1 MSVDTGQNDIHV
13 ACECHDIGLG
23 GVKDSDRRCPRL
35 RWAAR
40 LSVTEEYSKL
50 TEKKLGD
57 HSEAEEDIVPRNVNS
72 DEEDIISSLDITILI
87 NTEYDK
93 YI

>member
-1 MSVDTGQNDIHV
+1 MARILLTTFMSHANAMISDSGALKTAIAAVLVLD
-13 ACECHDIGLG
+13 GLR
-23 GVKDSDRRCPRL
+23 DCPSQKIIRNS
-35 RWAAR
+35 RI
-40 LSVTEEYSKL
+40 
-50 TEKKLGD
+50 KKLGD

-93 YI
+93 CI